1 MGGYSTLEGK
11 GYDWHDLKGY
21 YYDVTSRHDLLAY
34 QLDCNTA

>member
-21 YYDVTSRHDLLAY
+21 YYVTSRHDLLAY